1 MPQMPFQF
9 AKELAAAESAP
20 DRDNVIPLSLSQCL
34 NPSCLT
40 SNPGRPE
47 LCQRCGLPLLLA
59 DRYRAVRTIGSGGF
73 AATFQAVDEHRLDTP
88 CVIKQFLPQQQDQQA
103 YQKAIELF
111 AQEAVL
117 LRDLG
122 GHPQIPELMAFLE
135 QGDHLYIV
143 QAFIEGH
150 NLLQDFGQNGPF
162 SEADIVLILSSLLP
176 VLQFVHD
183 HRVIHR
189 DIKPSNIIR
198 KPDGS
203 FVLIDF
209 GSSHQSYTHLFDRR
223 SPRTATPG
231 YAPPEQMRGKVFPNS
246 DLFSLGLTCLRLMT
260 GAFPDDLEVDPL
272 FDEVLQQWRWE
283 GFLSPVSGAL
293 RSILASLLEPDTTRR
308 YVSAQAALA
317 DLTGDRAA
325 NWSIEAANRIGKI
338 GFAGAIAA
346 QIEDLAEPANPYQQL
361 QSLLAAQDFR
371 AADDETWRLLLAHSS
386 NLDRVTLDAI
396 ESLPSAVLKTID
408 GLWQVYS
415 QGRFGLTAQLQIY
428 RELGGTAQFN
438 YALWET
444 FAARVGW
451 YRDDAWLGYEALTFS
466 LDALQGH
473 LPACCI
479 ESSNRL
485 GQEQGVCGWWRLGFV
500 TLMQRL

>member
-1 MPQMPFQF
+1 MIQMPFQF
-9 AKELAAAESAP
+9 AKERATAEFAP

-34 NPSCLT
+34 NPICLT

-47 LCQRCGLPLLLA
+47 FCQRCGLPLLLA
-59 DRYRAVRTIGSGGF
+59 GRYRAVRTIGSGGF

-88 CVIKQFLPQQQDQQA
+88 CVIKQFLPQQQDEQT

-122 GHPQIPELMAFLE
+122 NHPQIPELMAFLE

-143 QAFIEGH
+143 QSFIAGH

-162 SEADIVLILSSLLP
+162 TEADIVQILSSLLP

-223 SPRTATPG
+223 LPRTATPG

-260 GAFPDDLEVDPL
+260 GAFPDDLGVDPL
-272 FDEVLQQWRWE
+272 FDEQQQQWRWE
-283 GFLSPVSGAL
+283 GFLSPVSGTL
-293 RSILASLLEPDTTRR
+293 RSIWAGLLEPDTTRR
-308 YVSAQAALA
+308 SVSAEAVLV
-317 DLTGDRAA
+317 DLTKWISARDSGTADQ
-325 NWSIEAANRIGKI
+325 IE
-338 GFAGAIAA
+338 FAGVSAA
-346 QIEDLAEPANPYQQL
+346 QLACLLEPASPYLQL
-361 QSLLAAQDFR
+361 QSLLSAQDFK
-371 AADDETWRLLLAHSS
+371 AADDETWRLLLAHSA
-386 NLDRVTLDAI
+386 NLDRLTLDAI
-396 ESLPSAVLKTID
+396 ESLPSAALKTID
-408 GLWQVYS
+408 LLWQVYS

-428 RELGGTAQFN
+428 RELGGTAQFD

-451 YRDDAWLGYEALTFS
+451 YRDDSWLGYEALTFS
-466 LDALQGH
+466 LDALKGH

-485 GQEQGVCGWWRLGFV
+485 GQEKGVCGWWRLGFV